1 MGDLNLLAAGFKEAM
16 RQVAATVSI
25 ISTRSEGSRY
35 GMTATAVTSVS
46 CDPPSLLVC
55 INRSASIH
63 KPLEKKKLFWVNV
76 LREGQQSLC
85 STFSGGKT
93 GEQRF
98 APGEWQDCE
107 RGLPYLVDAQA
118 NILCTVQKRCCF
130 GTHTIFIGL
139 VMVTSLQNQ
148 IAPLVYLNGRFAAVS
163 SSSIGRS

>member
-1 MGDLNLLAAGFKEAM
+1 MGDINLLAAGFKEAM

-63 KPLEKKKLFWVNV
+63 KPLEERKLFWVNL

-93 GEQRF
+93 GR
-98 APGEWQDCE
+98 
-107 RGLPYLVDAQA
+107 
-118 NILCTVQKRCCF
+118 
-130 GTHTIFIGL
+130 
-139 VMVTSLQNQ
+139 
-148 IAPLVYLNGRFAAVS
+148 AAL
-163 SSSIGRS
+163 RTR